1 LILFAVQHSNK
12 GIDLAAGRVKMIIA
26 DKERWLTM
34 NKKRFK
40 PVLQVVM
47 LSVISL
53 SFAGCSGTFEQRAQT
68 VKVSPVSDEYKLT
81 ERLEGKTYILLAQ
94 TSTGQEQH
102 RTEVSDSLA
111 RALEKGYVKDY
122 ANSKSELTF
131 SILGL
136 NNDHDSELQ
145 NIPNRRLEVLSFTDL
160 ANKLNESGV
169 SERHAAMRKFY
180 EENGMFRK
188 SDLEFMAKEI
198 GADYIVLPCLLDV
211 RRWSTGRLSVASVKL
226 LNTHIV
232 SGMLGM
238 EIWDTRKGIKV
249 FSASS
254 DVTLAKE
261 KIKEEPIAME
271 EAFESAW
278 LGIMKEL
285 PGYVALAEEQNPGEK
300 VDPAA
305 SEASYVKEGEGSEY
319 KIKRPN
325 EI

>member
-1 LILFAVQHSNK
+1 M
-12 GIDLAAGRVKMIIA
+12 GIDLTAGRVKMIIA

-34 NKKRFK
+34 NKKSFK
-40 PVLQVVM
+40 PVFQVVL

-68 VKVSPVSDEYKLT
+68 VKVSPVSEEYKLV

-111 RALEKGYVKDY
+111 RALKKGYVKDY
-122 ANSKSELTF
+122 EPSKSELTF
-131 SILGL
+131 SFLGL
-136 NNDHDSELQ
+136 GNGHDSELQ
-145 NIPNRRLEVLSFTDL
+145 NIPNQRLEVLSFTDL
-160 ANKLNESGV
+160 ANKLNEKGV
-169 SERHAAMRKFY
+169 CQQHAEMRNFY

-211 RRWSTGRLSVASVKL
+211 RRWSTGRLSIASVKL

-238 EIWDTRKGIKV
+238 EIWDTKKGNKV

-254 DVTLAKE
+254 DVTLAIE
-261 KIKEEPIAME
+261 RIKEEPIAME

-278 LGIMKEL
+278 FGIMKEL
-285 PGYVALAEEQNPGEK
+285 PGYPALAEEQNPGEK
-300 VDPAA
+300 ADPPAGTT
-305 SEASYVKEGEGSEY
+305 SYVKKGEGSEY
-319 KIKRPN
+319 EIKRPN
-325 EI
+325 ES

>member
-1 LILFAVQHSNK
+1 
-12 GIDLAAGRVKMIIA
+12 
-26 DKERWLTM
+26 M
-34 NKKRFK
+34 NKKGEKGFK
-40 PVLQVVM
+40 PCFQVVL

-68 VKVSPVSDEYKLT
+68 VKVSPVSDEYKLV
-81 ERLEGKTYILLAQ
+81 ERLQGKTYILLAQ

-111 RALEKGYVKDY
+111 RALKKGYVKDY
-122 ANSKSELTF
+122 ETSKSELTF
-131 SILGL
+131 SFLGFS
-136 NNDHDSELQ
+136 NEKDVEHQ
-145 NIPNRRLEVLSFTDL
+145 NIPNRELEVLSFTDL
-160 ANKLNESGV
+160 ANKLNEKGV
-169 SERHAAMRKFY
+169 CQQHAEMRKFY

-238 EIWDTRKGIKV
+238 EIWDTRKGNKV

-261 KIKEEPIAME
+261 RIKEEPIAME

-278 LGIMKEL
+278 LGIMREL
-285 PGYVALAEEQNPGEK
+285 PGYPTLAEEQTDPG
-300 VDPAA
+300 VITT
-305 SEASYVKEGEGSEY
+305 SYVKKGEVSEHE
-319 KIKRPN
+319 IKSPN

>member
-238 EIWDTRKGIKV
+238 EIWDTRKGTKV

>member
-1 LILFAVQHSNK
+1 
-12 GIDLAAGRVKMIIA
+12 MIIA

-40 PVLQVVM
+40 PVFRVVL

-53 SFAGCSGTFEQRAQT
+53 SFAGCSGSFEQRAQT
-68 VKVSPVSDEYKLT
+68 VKVSPVSDDYKLT

-111 RALEKGYVKDY
+111 RALKKGYVKDY
-122 ANSKSELTF
+122 ETSKSELTLSF
-131 SILGL
+131 LGF
-136 NNDHDSELQ
+136 NNEHDSELQ
-145 NIPNRRLEVLSFTDL
+145 SIPNQRLEVLSFTDL
-160 ANKLNESGV
+160 ANRLNEKGV
-169 SERHAAMRKFY
+169 CQQHAEMRKFY

-238 EIWDTRKGIKV
+238 EIWDTRKGNKV

-254 DVTLAKE
+254 DVTLAIE
-261 KIKEEPIAME
+261 RIKEEPIAME

-278 LGIMKEL
+278 FGIMKEL
-285 PGYVALAEEQNPGEK
+285 PGYPALAEEQNPGEQS
-300 VDPAA
+300 DPAA
-305 SEASYVKEGEGSEY
+305 DTTSYVKKGEGSEY

>member
-1 LILFAVQHSNK
+1 
-12 GIDLAAGRVKMIIA
+12 
-26 DKERWLTM
+26 M
-34 NKKRFK
+34 NKNSIK
-40 PVLQVVM
+40 PVFHVV
-47 LSVISL
+47 LLLVISL

-81 ERLEGKTYILLAQ
+81 DRLEGKTYILLAE
-94 TSTGQEQH
+94 TSTGKEQH

-111 RALEKGYVKDY
+111 RALKKGYVKDY
-122 ANSKSELTF
+122 ETSKSELTF
-131 SILGL
+131 SFLGFS
-136 NNDHDSELQ
+136 NEHGSEPE
-145 NIPNRRLEVLSFTDL
+145 NIPNRKLEVLSFTDL
-160 ANKLNESGV
+160 ANKLNEKGICQQ
-169 SERHAAMRKFY
+169 HAEMRKFY

-188 SDLEFMAKEI
+188 SDLEFLAKEI

-211 RRWSTGRLSVASVKL
+211 RRWSTGRLSVASIKL

-238 EIWDTRKGIKV
+238 EIWDTRKGNKV

-261 KIKEEPIAME
+261 RIKEEPIAME

-285 PGYVALAEEQNPGEK
+285 PGYPALAEEQNPGEK
-300 VDPAA
+300 RDSAV
-305 SEASYVKEGEGSEY
+305 SKASYVKEGEGSEY

-325 EI
+325 KS

>member
-1 LILFAVQHSNK
+1 
-12 GIDLAAGRVKMIIA
+12 
-26 DKERWLTM
+26 M
-34 NKKRFK
+34 NKKSFN
-40 PVLQVVM
+40 PIFHVVL
-47 LSVISL
+47 LTVISL

-68 VKVSPVSDEYKLT
+68 VKISPVSDEYKLV
-81 ERLEGKTYILLAQ
+81 ERLEGKTYILLAE
-94 TSTGQEQH
+94 TSTGKEQH
-102 RTEVSDSLA
+102 RIEVSDSLA
-111 RALEKGYVKDY
+111 RALKKGYVKDY
-122 ANSKSELTF
+122 ETSKSELTF
-131 SILGL
+131 SFLGF
-136 NNDHDSELQ
+136 NNEHDSESE

-160 ANKLNESGV
+160 ANKLNEKGICQQ
-169 SERHAAMRKFY
+169 HAEMRKFY

-188 SDLEFMAKEI
+188 SDLEFLAKEI

-232 SGMLGM
+232 SGMLGL
-238 EIWDTRKGIKV
+238 EIWDTRKGNKV

-285 PGYVALAEEQNPGEK
+285 PGYSALAEEQNPGK
-300 VDPAA
+300 QQDP
-305 SEASYVKEGEGSEY
+305 SVITTSYVKEGETSEY
-319 KIKRPN
+319 EIKRPN
-325 EI
+325 KI